1 MRDQG
6 RTRYNGLEVHIMAA
20 ELSVLKLELMRIE
33 RELKA
38 VRAKIERL
46 EGRQPGEEPP
56 FAKLRGICKG
66 ADITEEEIDAVKIR
80 VKDFPK

>member
-1 MRDQG
+1 
-6 RTRYNGLEVHIMAA
+6 MAA

-46 EGRQPGEEPP
+46 EGRQPDEEPP
-56 FAKLRGICKG
+56 FAKLRGIWKG
-66 ADITEEEIDAVKIR
+66 ANITEEEIDAVKIR